1 MPGDKEA
8 EFDQQAALQELHEQ
22 ERAALLKKAYEAPA
36 HEASFQKALQE
47 LHEQERE
54 KERQARLKKSIHDL
68 QKEVGRRSKE
78 QAQVVDEGGERKVA
92 IPGGAVREWVPG
104 KGRFE
109 LIPPEIERRLALH
122 FQAGAEKYAAWN
134 WSKGLPLSD
143 LLGCALRH
151 ANKIKNP
158 DERAE
163 DHLGAALWNLGVYA
177 QTERWILE
185 GKLPA
190 ALYDVPWPPTVGRFP
205 EGFRWLGPPWKPTE
219 K

>member
-1 MPGDKEA
+1 M
-8 EFDQQAALQELHEQ
+8 QELHEK
-22 ERAALLKKAYEAPA
+22 ERAALLKKANEASA
-36 HEASFQKALQE
+36 HEANLQKTMQE
-47 LHEQERE
+47 LLEQNRVAFL
-54 KERQARLKKSIHDL
+54 KELSQAGHP
-68 QKEVGRRSKE
+68 KE

-109 LIPPEIERRLALH
+109 LIPPEIEKRLALH
-122 FQAGAEKYAAWN
+122 FQAGAEKYDAWN
-134 WSKGLPLSD
+134 WGKGLPLSS
-143 LLGCALRH
+143 LLGAALRH
-151 ANKIKNP
+151 ANKIKDP
-158 DERAE
+158 DERTE

-177 QTERWILE
+177 QMERWILD

-205 EGFRWLGPPWKPTE
+205 EWFPWLGPPWKPNE